1 MSTASYG
8 YPFVERRSRPRPST
22 SRRFFD
28 QLVVS
33 GKKQRGRAKTL
44 LLPLAAALHVAV
56 LAAVIVVP
64 LFSQDLPQP
73 TTAGGIRAF
82 FVEPAAAPP
91 PPPPPPAPP
100 KAAAVA
106 APKPTKMEI
115 PKPTTPPKFVAPVET
130 PPELPKEQSVGTEG
144 LQVADAGVS
153 GGVEGGSPAG
163 VEGGVPGGVEGG
175 VVGGVEGGTVGG
187 TGTGGGEPAPKA
199 EEPKPSGP
207 VRVGGKISEP
217 KKLRNIPPVYPEVAK
232 AARVQGVVVL
242 EATIDPS
249 GRVDNVRVLRGI
261 PMLNEAAVEA
271 VKKWVYSPTL
281 LNGTPVAVIMT
292 VTVNFTL
299 S

>member
-1 MSTASYG
+1 L
-8 YPFVERRSRPRPST
+8 VERRRRPRASS

-33 GKKQRGRAKTL
+33 GKVSRGRVKTL
-44 LLPLAAALHVAV
+44 LLPVAAALHVAV

-100 KAAAVA
+100 KAAAVS
-106 APKPTKMEI
+106 APKPTKMAV

-130 PPELPKEQSVGTEG
+130 PPELPQEQSVGTEG
-144 LQVADAGVS
+144 LQVADVGVT

-187 TGTGGGEPAPKA
+187 TGTGGGEAAPEPKK

-217 KKLRNIPPVYPEVAK
+217 RKLRNIPPVYPEVAK
-232 AARVQGVVVL
+232 AARIQGVVVL
-242 EATIDPS
+242 EATIDPA

-261 PMLNEAAVEA
+261 PMLNEAAMDA

-281 LNGTPVAVIMT
+281 LNGTPVPVIMT

-299 S
+299 G

>member
-1 MSTASYG
+1 MSTASST
-8 YPFVERRSRPRPST
+8 YPFVERRLRPRTSS

-33 GKKQRGRAKTL
+33 GKAHRGRAKTL
-44 LLPLAAALHVAV
+44 LLPIAAALHVAV

-73 TTAGGIRAF
+73 TTRGGIRAF

-100 KAAAVA
+100 KAAAVT
-106 APKPTKMEI
+106 APKPAKIDI

-130 PPELPKEQSVGTEG
+130 PPELPQEQSVGTEG
-144 LQVADAGVS
+144 LQVADAGVT

-187 TGTGGGEPAPKA
+187 TGTGGEAAPEPK

-207 VRVGGKISEP
+207 VRVGGKVSEP
-217 KKLRNIPPVYPEVAK
+217 KKLRNIAPVYPEVAK

-261 PMLNEAAVEA
+261 PMLNEAAMDA
-271 VKKWVYSPTL
+271 VRKWVYSPTL
-281 LNGTPVAVIMT
+281 LNGTPVPVIMT

-299 S
+299 G